1 MENNSI
7 SKLIVGFLVLIVG
20 LALIGS
26 IASNTTSVTDKKGA
40 SEVLD
45 IGPAR
50 IADNCNFSIN
60 ESYPF
65 TVAQAPTTGWRSG
78 GGCPL
83 TNLIML
89 NQTSVAAVVTTDY
102 TLFPNNGTLLLK
114 NTTKFVN
121 ADCTIVTS
129 NTTTLTYDYCGTD
142 YVNLAWGRTILNL
155 VSGFFALALLGV
167 SVGIFYSVARD
178 EGIIGK

>member
-1 MENNSI
+1 MENNVI
-7 SKLIVGFLVLIVG
+7 TKLVIGFVVLIVG
-20 LALIGS
+20 LGLIGS
-26 IASNTTSVTDKKGA
+26 IATNTTLVTDKKGA

-65 TVAQAPTTGWRSG
+65 TIAQVPTGWKTTD
-78 GGCPL
+78 CPIA
-83 TNLIML
+83 NFIML

-102 TLFPNNGTLLLK
+102 TLFPANGTLLLK

-129 NTTTLTYDYCGTD
+129 NTTTLTYDYCDDT
-142 YVNLAWGRTILNL
+142 YMNIAWGRTILNL

-167 SVGIFYSVARD
+167 SVGIFYSIGKDA
-178 EGIIGK
+178 GIIGK